1 VNGRAQQI
9 TREIYQVGG
18 GELTAA
24 EDAAVYLVRFG
35 QSGALIDAGC
45 GRRVDA
51 LIHNIRSVGIDPE
64 TIELLLITHCHFD
77 HTGGA
82 AEIRSRL
89 GAVVVAHELDADY
102 LEDGDDKVTAASW
115 YGSRLVPVPVD
126 RRLSG
131 EQEAIS
137 LSGREIL
144 AVHVPGHSPGS
155 VVYLTESEGKR
166 ILFAQDVHGPLHP
179 DLLSHA
185 ADYRRS
191 LERMLAL
198 APDILCEGHYG
209 VISGKANAADFIRSF
224 L

>member
-1 VNGRAQQI
+1 MNGRARQI
-9 TREIYQVGG
+9 TGEIYQVGG
-18 GELTAA
+18 GELTAD
-24 EDAAVYLVRFG
+24 EDAAVYLVWFG

-51 LIHNIRSVGIDPE
+51 LIHNIRSVGFDPE
-64 TIELLLITHCHFD
+64 AIECLLITHCHFD

-82 AEIRSRL
+82 AELRARL
-89 GAVVVAHELDADY
+89 GAVVVAHELDAEF
-102 LEDGDDKVTAASW
+102 LESGDDRVTAASW
-115 YGSRLVPVPVD
+115 YGSRLAPLTVD
-126 RRLSG
+126 RKLTG
-131 EQEAIS
+131 EQETITI
-137 LSGREIL
+137 SGREIM

-179 DLLSHA
+179 DLRSNQ

-198 APDILCEGHYG
+198 EPDILCEGHYG
-209 VISGKANAADFIRSF
+209 VVFGQAGAAAFIRSF